1 MINVALDA
9 MGGDNAPGEIVKG
22 AVDAVDSRS
31 DIKVILVGKEDIVK
45 KELNK
50 YSYPQEQI
58 EVVHAS
64 EIIETAESPVNAIRR
79 KKDSSM
85 VVGMKL
91 VKEGAADAF
100 VSAGNSGALMVGGQT
115 IVGRIKGVDRAPF
128 GALMPTAAGASLL
141 IDSGANVDVRSS
153 HLVQFARM
161 GSIYMEHVIGI
172 SKPRVGILNIGAEE
186 HKGNALVKETFPLLK
201 ECRDI
206 NFIGSVE
213 ARDIAQGAADVI
225 VCDGFTGNVA
235 LKMYE
240 GVGSTLIRQMK
251 KGLMSSLRT
260 KIGAIL
266 IKPALKGVLKVF
278 NSSKHGGAPILGL
291 KGLVVKTHGNATC
304 VEIRNAIIQCVTFKE
319 QEISEKIQECLDAEE
334 QAKEK

>member
-22 AVDAVDSRS
+22 AVDAAVSRS

-45 KELNK
+45 EELNK
-50 YSYPQEQI
+50 YSYPKEQI

-91 VKEGAADAF
+91 VKEGKADAF

-128 GALMPTAAGASLL
+128 GALMPAASGASLL
-141 IDSGANVDVRSS
+141 VDSGANVDVRSS

-172 SKPRVGILNIGAEE
+172 SKPRVGIVNIGAEE

-225 VCDGFTGNVA
+225 VCDGFTGNVV
-235 LKMYE
+235 LKMFE
-240 GVGSTLIRQMK
+240 GVGMTLLGEIK
-251 KGLMSSLRT
+251 KGLKSSLRS
-260 KIGAIL
+260 KIGALL
-266 IKPALKGVLKVF
+266 IKPALKGVMKVF
-278 NSSKHGGAPILGL
+278 DGTENGGAPILGL
-291 KGLVVKTHGNATC
+291 KQLVVKTHGNASRR
-304 VEIRNAIIQCVTFKE
+304 EIRTAIIQCVTFKE
-319 QEISEKIQECLDAEE
+319 QQISEKIQECLAAVAQE
-334 QAKEK
+334 KEN